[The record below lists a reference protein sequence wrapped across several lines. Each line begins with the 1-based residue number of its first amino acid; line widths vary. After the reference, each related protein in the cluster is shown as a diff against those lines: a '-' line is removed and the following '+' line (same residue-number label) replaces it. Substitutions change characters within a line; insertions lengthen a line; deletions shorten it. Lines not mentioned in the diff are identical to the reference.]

1 MAQLRLHIT
10 PQSYPGKWSVYL
22 VLALMIS
29 FLVFRLLAEIPLIHQ
44 PAESFFNHIGLT
56 LQALF
61 IIGAGIGAFCSGI
74 TAMIKD
80 GEKSLLVL
88 VSTIIGFIILIYS
101 IEELLSLS

>member
-1 MAQLRLHIT
+1 MAQLRLHLT

-44 PAESFFNHIGLT
+44 PAESFFNHVGLT

-88 VSTIIGFIILIYS
+88 ASTLIGLIILIYS
-101 IEELLSLS
+101 IEELVSL

>member
-1 MAQLRLHIT
+1 MAQPRLHLT

-22 VLALMIS
+22 VFALMIS

-44 PAESFFNHIGLT
+44 PAESFFNHVGLT

-74 TAMIKD
+74 TAIIKD

-88 VSTIIGFIILIYS
+88 VSTLIGLVILIYS
-101 IEELLSLS
+101 IEEVVSL

>member
-29 FLVFRLLAEIPLIHQ
+29 FLFFRLLAEIPLIHQ
-44 PAESFFNHIGLT
+44 PSESFFNHVGLT

-61 IIGAGIGAFCSGI
+61 IIGAGIGAFWTGI

-88 VSTIIGFIILIYS
+88 ISTLIGLVIFIYS
-101 IEELLSLS
+101 IEELFWL

>member
-1 MAQLRLHIT
+1 MAQLRLHVT

-44 PAESFFNHIGLT
+44 PAESFFNHVGLT

-74 TAMIKD
+74 TARIND

-88 VSTIIGFIILIYS
+88 ASTLIGLIILIYS
-101 IEELLSLS
+101 IEELASL